1 MDLLNG
7 IEDISSGYVYKQ
19 TEVERDS
26 EVEGV
31 SDDEESNG
39 EISVKF
45 GQGTAEIAGADDVL
59 SRLNKYKLRVMEG
72 DQGTQN
78 SERSEG
84 GERGDEEGGSGGNSG
99 EENDDFGG
107 KNDDF
112 DGENHYFDAENND
125 SDAENDLP
133 SSQMVQLP
141 QLGVDDAEIATQ
153 TQVLPK
159 PATNDVTQR
168 LNQPQ
173 SPNSS
178 AATQPIGSGSST
190 QQIVSSTQ
198 QIPPELSPEERT
210 AILIEKKKQQRL
222 KKQSLEADISNT
234 TLTDEENDYYETLPS
249 KPKPKDLED
258 VDKFLH
264 QKKREDFH
272 IESKPAA
279 KKFTKSDFISDFQS
293 EFDQPDEEE
302 VDGLKTPATSPPG
315 DENVLNIKSSPLTE
329 KHRSATNPIDTY
341 QENLKHQF
349 QNEIDLSDGDSD
361 DNNSIPKVSKDFQ
374 LLLRKKFSFLKPKAK
389 TNFMR
394 KLFASNINQL
404 QQLKESNPDFEA
416 LQEAEQ
422 DEELMG
428 SLLEREMER
437 NRAIRKREKLQ
448 ERAKQA
454 LLNKDGDYQP
464 ENSDN
469 ESVADSV
476 NDSVDES
483 VNESVDE
490 SEDNNDDH
498 EEDAKD
504 SEDED
509 LVTKRRGKVID
520 SEESENSEDESQ
532 NFHRFSNAQV
542 PQEEVND
549 DYMFGYKSTPN
560 KGINIDNEVDGED
573 QSEISFVSN
582 KELPSFRDITQ
593 VETQRTQPDDTQKD
607 TTQKDTTQIDKT
619 QIDKTQVDTT
629 QILNEKTQKVNS
641 ASTQVLDIP
650 PSQNRQILDDITP
663 EAVNNGRKE
672 IQKNVIPEESEEEE
686 GDEEL
691 QNQIKAYEEKIRRKE
706 LQQKQRR
713 RKFEAGGIK
722 SIVDGEAEESEDE
735 WQGLGGAEGEGDDEK
750 ANSEDE
756 RMIDNNFNIDLNDG
770 EVRKKFMEQYQIKDQ
785 KELEKLVDDIKNHK
799 LVKRAKN
806 LDIELSDEED
816 ELLMAYRKQRLEE
829 QRAKVMENKKLQSM
843 MTNNKTKAFFES
855 IEENSIKIDLD
866 DDEDNEEYN
875 EDNDNNK
882 ESIESQPKPSNKIE
896 HSFIQ
901 KKLSF
906 LSNSVNDYDVQQKI
920 SDKQHDFNG
929 SDDDIDI
936 NTFKMKSINNMNNKR
951 SIEQVETDNDES
963 NEEINHDI
971 NQENDSDEDLLPMN
985 KKPSI
990 IKSFQNQ
997 QDSKSNFA
1005 GVTVS
1010 KQYKAAGGSKAS
1022 ITYMSKKS
1030 KSNKLAK
1037 RSKHQKWISK
1047 LQSNSKTNGLFNS
1060 GGF

>member
-1 MDLLNG
+1 MDLLND
-7 IEDISSGYVYKQ
+7 IEDISSGYVYKKP
-19 TEVERDS
+19 EVERDN
-26 EVEGV
+26 VVGGV
-31 SDDEESNG
+31 SEDEDSNG
-39 EISVKF
+39 EIGVKF
-45 GQGTAEIAGADDVL
+45 GQGTAEIAGADYVL
-59 SRLNKYKLRVMEG
+59 ARLNKYKLRVMEG
-72 DQGTQN
+72 DEGTQKDDG
-78 SERSEG
+78 RDEG
-84 GERGDEEGGSGGNSG
+84 NEEVDSDGVFEEGNGDYGGKNGVSD
-99 EENDDFGG
+99 EEND
-107 KNDDF
+107 
-112 DGENHYFDAENND
+112 HSDAENDN

-159 PATNDVTQR
+159 PAPNDVTQR
-168 LNQPQ
+168 LNPNQ
-173 SPNSS
+173 SSHSS
-178 AATQPIGSGSST
+178 AATQPILSST
-190 QQIVSSTQ
+190 QPIGSVSSTQ
-198 QIPPELSPEERT
+198 QIPPEVSPEERT
-210 AILIEKKKQQRL
+210 AILMEKKKQQRL

-249 KPKPKDLED
+249 KPKAKDLED

-293 EFDQPDEEE
+293 EFDQPEEGQEEE

-315 DENVLNIKSSPLTE
+315 DENVLNIKSSPLKE
-329 KHRSATNPIDTY
+329 KHRSAANPIDTY

-349 QNEIDLSDGDSD
+349 QDEIDLSDDNSD

-437 NRAIRKREKLQ
+437 NRAIRKKEKLQ

-469 ESVADSV
+469 ESVA
-476 NDSVDES
+476 ES
-483 VNESVDE
+483 VAESVDGSVDG
-490 SEDNNDDH
+490 SEDDND
-498 EEDAKD
+498 EEEAKD
-504 SEDED
+504 SEDDD

-520 SEESENSEDESQ
+520 SEESERDSEDESQ
-532 NFHRFSNAQV
+532 EFHRFSNAQV

-549 DYMFGYKSTPN
+549 DYMFGYKNTPN
-560 KGINIDNEVDGED
+560 QGIDNEVDGED

-593 VETQRTQPDDTQKD
+593 VETQRTQQDDTQKD
-607 TTQKDTTQIDKT
+607 TT

-629 QILNEKTQKVNS
+629 QIVNDSTQKVD
-641 ASTQVLDIP
+641 STQVLDV
-650 PSQNRQILDDITP
+650 PSQNRHVLDDITP

-686 GDEEL
+686 DDEEL

-722 SIVDGEAEESEDE
+722 NIVDGEAEESEDE

-756 RMIDNNFNIDLNDG
+756 RMIDNNFNIVLNDG

-785 KELEKLVDDIKNHK
+785 KDLEKLVDDIKNHK

-866 DDEDNEEYN
+866 DDEDNEESN

-936 NTFKMKSINNMNNKR
+936 NTFKMNSIKNMNNKR

-963 NEEINHDI
+963 NEEINQDI
-971 NQENDSDEDLLPMN
+971 NQDIDQENDSDEDLLPMN

-1037 RSKHQKWISK
+1037 RTKHQKWISK